1 MSAPRAPRTQL
12 PREEMKQDLVS
23 FALCYRCPARADEL
37 DRPRMRRAD
46 GAEPGPECEVILE
59 GAMSRGAIPEW
70 VKSGCRH
77 TPPHGQPLCTTAWL
91 RTCTPVRVFP
101 QLPCYRS
108 RHRTYASPHIRPRS
122 NAAPSTI
129 PLYSRTTRNILR
141 DYPIIIEK
149 QRPWRCTTKP
159 TYVLFKSVED
169 PPATHA
175 LPPTRDALRELHQS
189 YCPSPLDPAHFPPP
203 LSRETTREFHA
214 RLAPAFDVWA
224 QALVALGTDI
234 HSVETAPST
243 ASRLPSGPM
252 CRR

>member
-1 MSAPRAPRTQL
+1 MCAGFPPAPPFW
-12 PREEMKQDLVS
+12 KKV
-23 FALCYRCPARADEL
+23 RCQ
-37 DRPRMRRAD
+37 
-46 GAEPGPECEVILE
+46 
-59 GAMSRGAIPEW
+59 GAIPEW

-169 PPATHA
+169 PPRPTRSPPA
-175 LPPTRDALRELHQS
+175 PPTRVALRDARASSVVLPFPARP
-189 YCPSPLDPAHFPPP
+189 CALPSA
-203 LSRETTREFHA
+203 S
-214 RLAPAFDVWA
+214 
-224 QALVALGTDI
+224 
-234 HSVETAPST
+234 SAPSEQERVEREREREPEQEREQRPQSESGGESFI
-243 ASRLPSGPM
+243 SRGALP
-252 CRR
+252 R